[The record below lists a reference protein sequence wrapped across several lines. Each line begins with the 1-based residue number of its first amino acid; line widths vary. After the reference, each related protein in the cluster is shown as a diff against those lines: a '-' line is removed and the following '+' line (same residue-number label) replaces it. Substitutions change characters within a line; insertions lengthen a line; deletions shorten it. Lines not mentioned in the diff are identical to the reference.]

1 MSNRAIAVHP
11 AIKWVT
17 DLKYATSHE
26 WARLDGDIITV
37 GITDHAQEALGDLV
51 FVELP
56 EVGDSVN
63 AGDEAGVVESVKAAS
78 DIYAP
83 VSGEVVEINPAL
95 EDTPEL
101 INSDPYGEGWMYK
114 IKVSDLA
121 ELDDMMSAD
130 EYDAQVSAEH

>member
-1 MSNRAIAVHP
+1 MSNTPI
-11 AIKWVT
+11 

>member
-1 MSNRAIAVHP
+1 MSNTP
-11 AIKWVT
+11 T
-17 DLKYATSHE
+17 ELKYASSHE
-26 WARLDGDIITV
+26 WARLEGDIVVV

-56 EVGDSVN
+56 EVGDTVS

-83 VSGEVVEINPAL
+83 VSGEVIEINSAL

-101 INSDPYGEGWMYK
+101 INTDPYGEGWMYK
-114 IKVSDLA
+114 IRVSSVA
-121 ELDDMMSAD
+121 ELDDLLAAE
-130 EYDAQVSAEH
+130 EYDEQVAAEH

>member
-1 MSNRAIAVHP
+1 MSNTP
-11 AIKWVT
+11 T

-26 WARLDGDIITV
+26 WARLDSDIITV

-130 EYDAQVSAEH
+130 EYDAQVSAE